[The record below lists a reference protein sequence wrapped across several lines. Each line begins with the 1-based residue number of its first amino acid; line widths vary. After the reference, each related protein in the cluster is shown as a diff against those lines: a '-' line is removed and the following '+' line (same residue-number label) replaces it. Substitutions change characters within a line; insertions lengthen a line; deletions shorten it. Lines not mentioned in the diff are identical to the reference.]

1 MVNGGDRLLFVFVLV
16 LLLYLLSPALLP
28 FPSAFAIVL
37 SEEGI
42 DEQQQHQDAERHEK
56 RLGDII
62 KAGRDGEQE

>member
-1 MVNGGDRLLFVFVLV
+1 MVDGGDRLLFVLVLV
-16 LLLYLLSPALLP
+16 LLFYLPSPELFP
-28 FPSAFAIVL
+28 FAPSLAIVL
-37 SEEGI
+37 PEKGV

>member
-1 MVNGGDRLLFVFVLV
+1 MVNGGDRLLFVFVLI
-16 LLLYLLSPALLP
+16 LLLYLLSLTLLP

-42 DEQQQHQDAERHEK
+42 DKQQQHQDAERHEK